1 MDEEAIVYGEEV
13 TGLLF
18 AVADILV
25 ELRYISRLLEGADG
39 EQEPDE

>member
-1 MDEEAIVYGEEV
+1 MDEDAVVYRKEV

-25 ELRYISRLLEGADG
+25 ELRYISPRVAGDSRT
-39 EQEPDE
+39 